1 MMYRSIFI
9 LSLILFSFLRVN
21 AQVSDKFLENTAK
34 TVWAMEIPEFNPST
48 PIPDSLA
55 ANNSAVVIARYY
67 GLNGDYD
74 NQFNPTKQRTYG
86 ISANNATKFTY
97 LRRSMVKLL
106 DQTAVDEF
114 SDFEFGEETIVKK
127 RHHEL
132 ASARNAF
139 GARVYKPDGS
149 MHEVD
154 LSQALKVAHGKKENK
169 DESLKI
175 PIPGLEIGDVIDYFY
190 CDEITIDEMSLPSF
204 DVYVIKEHPAL
215 NVIIDGSFDKNLTV
229 EYRSINGLPDL
240 VCKSYSETSNN
251 RNEISLRLTDVQG
264 NPGSY
269 FSRIA
274 RQSPCLR
281 MAVHN
286 NNTQFIPK
294 PSSSRAPG
302 FCSVIPVEMVYADCQ
317 SMLLGELNKLKE
329 NSGVYGKAK
338 KLTRDFAKKHPEAT
352 NRQVIDAAY
361 IAMVYS
367 MLTEKDDGPSD
378 QRLAMLLNKL
388 VNELKLSDRTSIA
401 LLASRSQPVITD
413 IIDWKDPYYASI
425 IGDSLYCFK
434 SFGTY
439 MPGETPASYQGE
451 TALAI
456 KWPIAVNR
464 AEQYFVNLNNNM
476 AKDNQYSC
484 EMKITIDPE
493 SQSLHSQFDATA
505 TGAMKHNLMLP
516 ITVKGLISYYADF
529 LGTTPPSANPADLV
543 VLQSDMDKA
552 MAENSSRMHGIEI
565 TDVSDSKIMDY
576 GLLPGSKGIVLS
588 HKGVIKNEVVDTGD
602 DLILNVGHL
611 LGKRSQISEKER
623 SRTLPAFLPSTQ
635 LSKYKI
641 TIATPEGYTPDPASL
656 EHLTINESSALG
668 KVYAY
673 ASIDDD
679 NNVVVGFIEQYNTF
693 FISPDQWPEF
703 LRLDNLA
710 TSVYDASIIYNKVSQ

>member
-1 MMYRSIFI
+1 MMYRITFL
-9 LSLILFSFLRVN
+9 LSLMLLFVSNIN

-34 TVWAMEIPEFNPST
+34 SVWAMDIPEFNPST

-55 ANNSAVVIARYY
+55 ADNSAVVIARYF

-106 DQTAVDEF
+106 DQTAVDEY
-114 SDFEFGEETIVKK
+114 SDFEFGEEVIVKK

-132 ASARNAF
+132 ISARNAF
-139 GARVYKPDGS
+139 GARIYKPDGS

-154 LSQALKVAHGKKENK
+154 LSQALKVAHGKKEDK

-175 PIPGLEIGDVIDYFY
+175 PIPGLEIGDVIDFFY

-215 NVIIDGSFDKNLTV
+215 NVIIEGSFDKNLTV

-240 VCKSYSETSNN
+240 ICIPYTDTRNN
-251 RNEISLRLTDVQG
+251 RSEISLRLTDVQG
-264 NPGSY
+264 NPGSDY
-269 FSRIA
+269 SRRA

-286 NNTQFIPK
+286 NNSQIIPK

-302 FCSVIPVEMVYADCQ
+302 FCSVIPVEMVFADCQ

-329 NSGVYGKAK
+329 NSGLYNKAK
-338 KLTRDFAKKHPEAT
+338 KLTRDYAKKHPEAT
-352 NRQVIDAAY
+352 NRQVIDAAF
-361 IAMVYS
+361 IAMVYA
-367 MLTEKDDGPSD
+367 MLTDKEDAPSD
-378 QRLAMLLNKL
+378 KRLPLLFNKL
-388 VNELKLSDRTSIA
+388 VGELNLSDRNSIA
-401 LLASRSQPVITD
+401 LLSSRSQPVITD

-425 IGDSLYCFK
+425 IGDSLYCFN
-434 SFGTY
+434 SIGTY
-439 MPGETPASYQGE
+439 MPGETPSGYQGE

-464 AEQYFVNLNNNM
+464 AEQYFVTLNNNM
-476 AKDNQYSC
+476 ARDNQYSC
-484 EMKITIDPE
+484 DMKVSIDPE
-493 SQSLHSQFDATA
+493 TQNLNSQFDATA
-505 TGAMKHNLMLP
+505 TGAMKHNLLLP

-529 LGTTPPSANPADLV
+529 LGTTPPSANPEDLV
-543 VLQSDMDKA
+543 VLQSDMDKI
-552 MAENSSRMHGIEI
+552 MAENTSRMHGVEI
-565 TDVSDSKIMDY
+565 SDVSDSKIIDY
-576 GLLPGSKGIVLS
+576 GFLPGSKGIVVS
-588 HKGVIKNEVVDTGD
+588 HKGVIKNEIVDTGD

-611 LGKRSQISEKER
+611 MGKRSLISKSER
-623 SRTLPAFLPSTQ
+623 ERTLPAFLPSTR
-635 LSKYKI
+635 LTKYKI

-673 ASIDDD
+673 ASVDDD
-679 NNVVVGFIEQYNTF
+679 NNVVVGFIEQFNTF
-693 FISPDQWPEF
+693 FISPEQWPEF
-703 LRLDNLA
+703 LRLDDLA
-710 TSVYDASIIYNKVSQ
+710 TSVYDASIIYNKVPE